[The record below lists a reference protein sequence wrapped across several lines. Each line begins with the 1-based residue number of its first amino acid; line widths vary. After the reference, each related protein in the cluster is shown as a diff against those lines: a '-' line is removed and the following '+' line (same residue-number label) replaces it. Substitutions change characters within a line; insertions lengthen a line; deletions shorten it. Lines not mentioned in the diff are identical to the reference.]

1 MSSVHPMMHRPDGVL
16 LAATWFLVVAAA
28 ALFGIAAILVFAY
41 PAVLA
46 QTATGVD
53 RYLAIGGVSLGLLV
67 VAALGAANTAGA
79 VGLLR
84 LRPWARIS
92 AIALAAISFLIFP
105 IGTIAGGLII
115 GYMLTDEAKAAFGRL
130 QRAVSTRRVTIDLRE
145 QPRQSRP
152 FSTTT
157 VPRISRYKSRS
168 ANLPHMGEDATSVL
182 RSLESLRP

>member
-1 MSSVHPMMHRPDGVL
+1 MSSVHPTMHSPDGVL

-28 ALFGIAAILVFAY
+28 ALFGMAAILVFAF

-46 QTATGVD
+46 QTATGID
-53 RYLAIGGVSLGLLV
+53 RYLAIGGASLALLV
-67 VAALGAANTAGA
+67 VAALAAANIVGA

-84 LRPWARIS
+84 LRPWARAS
-92 AIALAAISFLIFP
+92 AIVLAAISVLMFP
-105 IGTIAGGLII
+105 IGTVAGGLII
-115 GYMLTDEAKAAFGRL
+115 GYMLTDEANAVFGRL
-130 QRAVSTRRVTIDLRE
+130 QRAVSIRRVTIDLRE
-145 QPRQSRP
+145 YPGPSRP